1 MKTDLV
7 GVLRDVPLTTLALAI
22 ALGLSLIQIAQGVA
36 AFITDAT
43 QHGHDLNEGLG
54 LYGGGL
60 NWFCGHHLFAFGQ
73 FVTGLIEL
81 GTVLLIA
88 LLVRRL
94 SSHADIPA
102 D

>member
-1 MKTDLV
+1 LCPTP
-7 GVLRDVPLTTLALAI
+7 R
-22 ALGLSLIQIAQGVA
+22 VA

-43 QHGHDLNEGLG
+43 QHGHGLNEGLG

-60 NWFCGHHLFAFGQ
+60 SWVWGHHLFAFGQ
-73 FVTGLIEL
+73 FVTGLIEF

-88 LLVRRL
+88 LRVRRL